1 MFFDSFLEPMEAR
14 DFFAHHWE
22 RKPLHVVRGHPE
34 RYSKLFSLADADRV
48 LSNSCGAWS
57 TAIRVVDNGRAM
69 PLRVRR
75 SGGNRAP
82 GGLEAAYQAYR
93 EGATLILSSLQDR
106 WPAVRA
112 LHDELADALGGS
124 VNVNAYLTPPHSTGF
139 SAHYDTHDVFVL
151 QTAGS
156 KKWRIQQPPIV
167 LPLKTQAF
175 TKENVSASSDQA
187 SDPLLEVVLAQGD
200 LLYIP
205 RGVLHAAEA
214 GDAASLHLTVGVFPP
229 LLGPTLVSAIRTAVE
244 QNPALRVALPVG
256 FGRDDQVR
264 ASTAEALAK
273 LSRDA
278 IGHIDWEKV
287 LDDAAATAR
296 LDRKPD
302 LDGHLLD
309 LDSLAELRP
318 DTLVRKRDGC
328 DWLVRRVGGR
338 LRVSFYGKHLLMPLH
353 VEDEMRFIKDAG
365 PFAAADIPGPLDEAS
380 KLVLVRRLILE
391 GALAHVRPLG

>member
-1 MFFDSFLEPMEAR
+1 MFFDSFLEPMKAR

-22 RKPLHVVRGHPE
+22 RKPLHVVRGQPA
-34 RYSKLFSLADADRV
+34 RYAALFSLTDADRV

-57 TAIRVVDNGRAM
+57 TAIRVVDDGRAV

-93 EGATLILSSLQDR
+93 KGATLILSSLQDR

-112 LHDELADALGGS
+112 LHDELAAALGGP
-124 VNVNAYLTPPHSTGF
+124 VNVNAYLTPPNSAGF
-139 SAHYDTHDVFVL
+139 SMHYDTHDVFVL

-156 KKWRIQQPPIV
+156 KKWRIRHPPVV

-175 TKENVSASSDQA
+175 TKEKVIASPDQA
-187 SDPLLEVVLAQGD
+187 SDPHPEVVLAQGD

-205 RGVLHAAEA
+205 RGFLHAAQS
-214 GDAASLHLTVGVFPP
+214 GDSASLHLTVGVFPP
-229 LLGPTLVSAIRTAVE
+229 LLGPTLVSAVQAAVE
-244 QNPALRVALPVG
+244 QNPALRAALPVG

-264 ASTAEALAK
+264 AWTAEALAK
-273 LSRDA
+273 LSRAA
-278 IGHIDWEKV
+278 IDHIDWEKV

-296 LDRKPD
+296 LHRKPD

-318 DTLVRKRDGC
+318 DTLVHKRDGC
-328 DWLVRRVGGR
+328 DWLVRRAGGR

-353 VEDEMRFIKDAG
+353 VEDEMRFIENAG
-365 PFAAADIPGPLDEAS
+365 TFAAADIPGPLDESS
-380 KLVLVRRLILE
+380 KLVLVRRLMLE
-391 GALAHVRPLG
+391 GALARACPLG